1 MSRRGKATTAL
12 AAAAATMLLAT
23 SCGQPA
29 DGGGGGNGDDEQQ
42 DWLSSVSVVTGGTA
56 GVFYSL
62 GGTLS
67 GVLESNVDDLSVSV
81 ESTGASVENLRL
93 VDSGSADL
101 AITQGDSAGQAYEGI
116 VDFDGEPVEVST
128 LAVLYPNV
136 YHTVTLEGI
145 QSNLGLECISDLEGT
160 RFSVGDIGSG
170 NETSTNQM
178 FESLGM
184 DVEEDINRSQ
194 LGYAETA
201 DALSSG
207 GLDAGS
213 WMVGEGH
220 AGINELAATEDIAIV
235 PVCDDELE
243 AILDGP
249 GGYTEHIVEGGTY
262 PGVDEDIQTFAVWN
276 VLVVPADFN
285 EEQAYEITAAMY
297 ENVEELSGAYEQLTE
312 YLTHENILNSPT
324 PIHPGAVQYFE
335 ENGVDIPDELIG

>member
-1 MSRRGKATTAL
+1 MPRRGTLTTTV
-12 AAAAATMLLAT
+12 AAAAATMLLA
-23 SCGQPA
+23 SACSQPA
-29 DGGGGGNGDDEQQ
+29 DSGGGDSEEEQ
-42 DWLSSVSVVTGGTA
+42 DWQSSVSVVTGGTA

-62 GGTLS
+62 GGTMS
-67 GVLESNVDDLSVSV
+67 GVLEDNVDDLSVSV

-93 VDSGSADL
+93 IDSGSADL
-101 AITQGDSAGQAYEGI
+101 AISQGDSAGQAYEGI
-116 VDFDGEPVEVST
+116 VDFEEGEVNVNT

-249 GGYTEHIVEGGTY
+249 GGYTEHVIEGGTY

-285 EEQAYEITAAMY
+285 HEQAYEITAAMY
-297 ENVEELSGAYEQLTE
+297 DNVDRLSGAYEQLNE

-324 PIHPGAVQYFE
+324 PIHPGAVEYFE
-335 ENGVDIPDELIG
+335 ENGVDIPDELLG